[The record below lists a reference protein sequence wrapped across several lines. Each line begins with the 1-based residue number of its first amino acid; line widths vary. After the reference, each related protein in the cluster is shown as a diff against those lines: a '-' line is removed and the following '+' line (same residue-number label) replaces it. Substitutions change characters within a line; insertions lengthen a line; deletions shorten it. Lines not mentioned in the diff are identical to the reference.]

1 MNLSLADQ
9 LCYSTV
15 RIECST
21 RVGRSTGTG
30 FFFNFLDNKETHEKV
45 PCIVTNKHV
54 VDGSIEGFLV
64 LTCLDDSGN
73 EYLHRVNISDF
84 RQAWIFHP
92 NQAVDLC
99 IMPINPIFELTRQQ
113 GHKPFYVALHN
124 DIIPTKKQI
133 EDLCALE
140 DIIMIGYPDGIW
152 DAVNNKPILRKGITA
167 THPKR
172 DFNGEKKFLID
183 AACFPGSSG
192 SPVLILNQGSYSNK
206 EGTVIIG
213 SRALLLGVLHAGPQH
228 TAQGQ
233 IRFANIPTT
242 ITSIPNNLGLVIKS
256 EELMIFDSI
265 LKDIIEKIKSIK

>member
-1 MNLSLADQ
+1 MELSLADQ

-15 RIECST
+15 RIECAT
-21 RVGRSTGTG
+21 TNGCSTGTG
-30 FFFNFLDNKETHEKV
+30 FFFNFLDNKETHEKI

-54 VDGSIEGFLV
+54 VEGAIEGLFV
-64 LTCLDDSGN
+64 LTCIDSYGK
-73 EYLHRVNISDF
+73 EYLHRVSVGNF

-92 NQAVDLC
+92 DSKTDLC
-99 IMPINPIFELTRQQ
+99 IMPINPVFELARQQ
-113 GHKPFYVALHN
+113 GHNPFYKALYN
-124 DIIPTKKQI
+124 DIIPSKEQLD
-133 EDLCALE
+133 DLTALE

-152 DAVNNKPILRKGITA
+152 DSVNNKPILRKGITA

-192 SPVLILNQGSYSNK
+192 SPVLILNQGSYSDRN
-206 EGTVIIG
+206 GGIILG
-213 SRALLLGVLHAGPQH
+213 SRIILLGILHAGPQH

-233 IRFANIPTT
+233 IKFANIPTT

-256 EELMIFDSI
+256 EELKVFDS
-265 LKDIIEKIKSIK
+265 LLKSIIDRSQEKK